1 MNSREDCFLLE
12 RDMLMWVDET
22 GSNSRD
28 NGPPSY
34 DYALRGVTPTTH
46 RKNIEQ
52 MLIALEDFDL
62 FKGILIPNMMPFVG
76 INPRSVVIMDYCK
89 AGILLLPPL

>member
-1 MNSREDCFLLE
+1 
-12 RDMLMWVDET
+12 MWVDET

-34 DYALRGVTPTTH
+34 GYALRGVTHTTH

-52 MLIALEDFDL
+52 MLIAELHLQGMNIE
-62 FKGILIPNMMPFVG
+62 
-76 INPRSVVIMDYCK
+76 IMQK
-89 AGILLLPPL
+89 QHKIAVL